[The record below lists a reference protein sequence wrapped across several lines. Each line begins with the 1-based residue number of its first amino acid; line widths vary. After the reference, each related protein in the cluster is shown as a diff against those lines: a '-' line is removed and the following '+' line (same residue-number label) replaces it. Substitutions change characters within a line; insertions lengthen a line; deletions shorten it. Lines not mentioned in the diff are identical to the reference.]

1 MRFAKAVGVF
11 GLLLALFALTSCSG
25 GGSQS
30 SNPPGNINQQMGGV
44 FTIGTDDPATVPS
57 VVSVMVQITSVQLT
71 DGTTTVNLLN
81 GPQTVDFAKLDGL
94 HGLLDLEDVPAGT
107 YNSAIIG
114 VGSVTVQFIDSS
126 VSPPTLSTINA
137 TAMPAS
143 VTQALKKPLVLN
155 DQDLVGFFMDLDLG
169 QSLQTDA
176 NGNVTATFVPTFDV
190 KGLSVDDADA
200 FIDELPGGVTSV
212 NPAGNQFMMQG
223 PLGRMYTVDITNS
236 TDFDSDSLSNF
247 NTNTIVEVSGV
258 LNRVTRAIA
267 ASEVEVLSQDH
278 FVVEGLDTFVAETNG
293 NVSQIN
299 LYTRA
304 ELPSLQNFPLQQINP
319 FPFSGNEKY
328 MIANLR
334 LALTTLLFGPT
345 TQLAG
350 QRIILG
356 GHMDTTVTPPAL
368 DVKRVILERQAR
380 RGTVVPNSL
389 QIQTGNNGQFSL
401 NDVSLASTVLPHP
414 LTVISTSFT
423 NFINL
428 NGLSDLS
435 GSPTFKLRVVGFIL
449 VNPADNNTPVLV
461 ARSIENLSN

>member
-1 MRFAKAVGVF
+1 MRFAKGMGVF
-11 GLLLALFALTSCSG
+11 CSLLAVFALSSCG
-25 GGSQS
+25 GGSS
-30 SNPPGNINQQMGGV
+30 APSNTGGGQPMGGV

-94 HGLLDLEDVPAGT
+94 HGLLDLENVPAGT

-114 VGSVTVQFIDSS
+114 VGSVTIQFIDTT
-126 VSPPTLSTINA
+126 VSPPVISTINA
-137 TAMPAS
+137 TATPNS
-143 VTQALKKPLVLN
+143 VTQALKNPLVLN

-176 NGNVTATFVPTFDV
+176 NGNVTTTFVPTFDV

-236 TDFDSDSLSNF
+236 TDFDSDSLGSF
-247 NTNTIVEVSGV
+247 TTNTIVEVSGV
-258 LNRVTRAIA
+258 LNRVTRDIT
-267 ASEVEVLSQDH
+267 ASEVEVISQDH
-278 FVVEGLDTFVAETNG
+278 FATEGLDTFVTETNG
-293 NVSQIN
+293 CVSQIN

-304 ELPSLQNFPLQQINP
+304 ELPALQQFPLQQINP
-319 FPFSGNEKY
+319 FAFNGNEKY

-334 LALTTLLFGPT
+334 LPLTSLLFGPT

-356 GHMDTTVTPPAL
+356 GKLDTSVTPPAL
-368 DVKRVILERQAR
+368 DVRRVILERQAQ

-389 QIQTGNNGQFSL
+389 QIQSGTNGQFSL
-401 NDVSLASTVLPHP
+401 NDVSLASTVLPRP
-414 LTVISTSFT
+414 LNVISTSFT

-435 GSPTFKLRVVGFIL
+435 GSPTFKIRIVGFIL
-449 VNPADNNTPVLV
+449 VNPSDNNAPVLV
-461 ARSIENLSN
+461 ARSIEKLQ